1 MLSIGIKEL
10 FEAGVHFGH
19 QTRRWNPKMK
29 QFIFEARNG
38 IHFIDL
44 QKTLKQ
50 LETACG
56 FIGKVLRGGGTVLFV
71 GTKKQAQQVIR
82 ESAEACGQP
91 YVADR
96 WLGGQL
102 TNLNTVKRSLGKLKK
117 IEQMEADGSMNNYVK
132 QEQARL
138 RRDKNRLL
146 KNLGGVRELDKVPDA
161 IFIVD
166 INREHNAVAEARKLR
181 IPLVALV
188 DTNCNPDLVDYPIA
202 SNDDAIRSIRIILD
216 TITQEGTQA
225 KAEHMAQQGTRIN
238 ESEKP
243 ASKTDD
249 VAERIFVACKGLGTD
264 ESAIREALVQLDT
277 LEEWNAVQASFKSQ
291 HGDFYD
297 GDIMKCLKEELSD
310 KEMAEYVVEP
320 LLKKG
325 IEILTAP
332 PEQAPSETTPV
343 EA

>member
-29 QFIFEARNG
+29 PYIYEARNG
-38 IHFIDL
+38 IHLIDL
-44 QKTLKQ
+44 QKTIKQ
-50 LETACG
+50 LESACG

-82 ESAEACGQP
+82 ETAEACGQP

-117 IEQMEADGSMNNYVK
+117 IEQMEADGTMGNYVK

-138 RRDKNRLL
+138 RRVKNRLL
-146 KNLGGVRELDKVPDA
+146 KNLGGVRELDKAPDV

-166 INREHNAVAEARKLR
+166 LKREHNAVAEARKLR
-181 IPLVALV
+181 IPIVALV
-188 DTNCNPDLVDYPIA
+188 DTNCDPDVVDHPIA
-202 SNDDAIRSIRIILD
+202 GNDDAIRSIRIILD
-216 TITQEGTQA
+216 TIAQVSSQA
-225 KAEHMAQQGTRIN
+225 KAEHLAKQSTRVN
-238 ESEKP
+238 EPDEAPAEPSPAAEAAPAAEP
-243 ASKTDD
+243 ASQP
-249 VAERIFVACKGLGTD
+249 AD
-264 ESAIREALVQLDT
+264 EAA
-277 LEEWNAVQASFKSQ
+277 
-291 HGDFYD
+291 
-297 GDIMKCLKEELSD
+297 
-310 KEMAEYVVEP
+310 
-320 LLKKG
+320 
-325 IEILTAP
+325 
-332 PEQAPSETTPV
+332 PV

>member
-29 QFIFEARNG
+29 QNIFEARNG
-38 IHFIDL
+38 IHLIDL
-44 QKTLKQ
+44 HKTLKQ

-102 TNLNTVKRSLGKLKK
+102 TNLNTVKRSIGKLKK

-138 RRDKNRLL
+138 GHPQRRAGTGKVQENVPQASESTGNAGTQTLRRDVYRAQS
-146 KNLGGVRELDKVPDA
+146 R
-161 IFIVD
+161 
-166 INREHNAVAEARKLR
+166 
-181 IPLVALV
+181 
-188 DTNCNPDLVDYPIA
+188 
-202 SNDDAIRSIRIILD
+202 
-216 TITQEGTQA
+216 GT
-225 KAEHMAQQGTRIN
+225 
-238 ESEKP
+238 
-243 ASKTDD
+243 
-249 VAERIFVACKGLGTD
+249 
-264 ESAIREALVQLDT
+264 
-277 LEEWNAVQASFKSQ
+277 
-291 HGDFYD
+291 
-297 GDIMKCLKEELSD
+297 
-310 KEMAEYVVEP
+310 
-320 LLKKG
+320 
-325 IEILTAP
+325 P
-332 PEQAPSETTPV
+332 P
-343 EA
+343 

>member
-29 QFIFEARNG
+29 PYIYEARNG
-38 IHFIDL
+38 IHLVDL
-44 QKTLKQ
+44 QKTIKQ
-50 LETACG
+50 LESACG

-82 ESAEACGQP
+82 ETAEACGQP

-117 IEQMEADGSMNNYVK
+117 IEQMEADGTMGNYVK

-138 RRDKNRLL
+138 RRVKNRLL
-146 KNLGGVRELDKVPDA
+146 KNLGGVRELDKAPDV

-166 INREHNAVAEARKLR
+166 LKREHNAVAEARKLR
-181 IPLVALV
+181 IPIVALV
-188 DTNCNPDLVDYPIA
+188 DTNCDPDVVDHPIA
-202 SNDDAIRSIRIILD
+202 GNDDAIRSIRIILE
-216 TITQEGTQA
+216 TIAQVSSQA
-225 KAEHMAQQGTRIN
+225 KAEHLAKQSTRVN
-238 ESEKP
+238 EPDEAPAEPSPAAEAAPAADPSAPEPEAKVEAAVEPAAAAEP
-243 ASKTDD
+243 ASPP
-249 VAERIFVACKGLGTD
+249 AD
-264 ESAIREALVQLDT
+264 E
-277 LEEWNAVQASFKSQ
+277 
-291 HGDFYD
+291 
-297 GDIMKCLKEELSD
+297 
-310 KEMAEYVVEP
+310 
-320 LLKKG
+320 
-325 IEILTAP
+325 TA
-332 PEQAPSETTPV
+332 PV

>member
-29 QFIFEARNG
+29 PYIYEARNG
-38 IHFIDL
+38 IHLIDL
-44 QKTLKQ
+44 QQTIKQ
-50 LETACG
+50 LESACG

-82 ESAEACGQP
+82 ESAESCGQP

-117 IEQMEADGSMNNYVK
+117 IEQMEADGSMGNYVK

-138 RRDKNRLL
+138 RRAKNRLL
-146 KNLGGVRELDKVPDA
+146 KNLGGVRELDKAPDA

-166 INREHNAVAEARKLR
+166 LKREHNAVAEARKLR
-181 IPLVALV
+181 IPIVALV
-188 DTNCNPDLVDYPIA
+188 DTNCDPDVVDHPIA
-202 SNDDAIRSIRIILD
+202 GNDDAIRSIRIILD
-216 TITQEGTQA
+216 TISQASSQA
-225 KAEHMAQQGTRIN
+225 KAEHLAKQSTRVN
-238 ESEKP
+238 EPGEAPAEP
-243 ASKTDD
+243 ASEAAPAPEAALAAKLPAPEPK
-249 VAERIFVACKGLGTD
+249 AE
-264 ESAIREALVQLDT
+264 
-277 LEEWNAVQASFKSQ
+277 
-291 HGDFYD
+291 
-297 GDIMKCLKEELSD
+297 
-310 KEMAEYVVEP
+310 AEPAAAVEP
-320 LLKKG
+320 ASPLAD
-325 IEILTAP
+325 EA
-332 PEQAPSETTPV
+332 APV

>member
-29 QFIFEARNG
+29 PYIYEARNG
-38 IHFIDL
+38 IHLIDL
-44 QKTLKQ
+44 QKTIKQ
-50 LETACG
+50 LESACG

-82 ESAEACGQP
+82 ETAEACGQP

-117 IEQMEADGSMNNYVK
+117 IEQMEADGTMGNYVK

-138 RRDKNRLL
+138 RRVKNRLL
-146 KNLGGVRELDKVPDA
+146 KNLGGVRELDKAPDV

-166 INREHNAVAEARKLR
+166 LKREHNAVAEARKLR
-181 IPLVALV
+181 IPIVALV
-188 DTNCNPDLVDYPIA
+188 DTNCDPDVVDHPIA
-202 SNDDAIRSIRIILD
+202 GNDDAIRSIRIILD
-216 TITQEGTQA
+216 TIAQVSSQA
-225 KAEHMAQQGTRIN
+225 KAEHLAKQSTRVN
-238 ESEKP
+238 EPDEAPAEPSPAAEAAPAADQPAADPSAPEPEAKVEAAVEPAAAAEP
-243 ASKTDD
+243 ASPP
-249 VAERIFVACKGLGTD
+249 AD
-264 ESAIREALVQLDT
+264 EAA
-277 LEEWNAVQASFKSQ
+277 
-291 HGDFYD
+291 
-297 GDIMKCLKEELSD
+297 
-310 KEMAEYVVEP
+310 
-320 LLKKG
+320 
-325 IEILTAP
+325 
-332 PEQAPSETTPV
+332 PV

>member
-29 QFIFEARNG
+29 PYIYEARNG
-38 IHFIDL
+38 IHLIDL
-44 QKTLKQ
+44 QKTIKQ
-50 LETACG
+50 LESACG

-82 ESAEACGQP
+82 ETAEACGQP

-117 IEQMEADGSMNNYVK
+117 IEQMEADGTMGNYVK

-138 RRDKNRLL
+138 RRVKNRLL
-146 KNLGGVRELDKVPDA
+146 KNLGGVRELDKAPDV

-166 INREHNAVAEARKLR
+166 LKREHNAVAEARKLR
-181 IPLVALV
+181 IPIVALV
-188 DTNCNPDLVDYPIA
+188 DTNCDPDVVDHPIA
-202 SNDDAIRSIRIILD
+202 GNDDAIRSIRIILD
-216 TITQEGTQA
+216 TIAQVSSQA
-225 KAEHMAQQGTRIN
+225 KAEHLAKQSTRVN
-238 ESEKP
+238 EPDEAPAEPSPAAEAAPAADQPAADPSAPEPEAKVEAAVEPVAAAEP
-243 ASKTDD
+243 ASPP
-249 VAERIFVACKGLGTD
+249 AD
-264 ESAIREALVQLDT
+264 EAA
-277 LEEWNAVQASFKSQ
+277 
-291 HGDFYD
+291 
-297 GDIMKCLKEELSD
+297 
-310 KEMAEYVVEP
+310 
-320 LLKKG
+320 
-325 IEILTAP
+325 
-332 PEQAPSETTPV
+332 PV